1 MLPCGGIALPTASKL
16 TLASQYAKAERMM
29 TTSRTND
36 PTPAYQALVL
46 TLLIIVYTFNF
57 LDRQIIGILS
67 IPIQKELGLS
77 DTQLGLMRG
86 LSFALFYATLGVPI
100 ALLADR
106 FNRTWIMTIA
116 LALWSAMTALCGLA
130 QNFWQLFIARL
141 MVGVGEAGG
150 VAPAYSLL
158 SDYFPADRRGRAMA
172 AYSFG
177 IPIGSAVG
185 IIFGGVI
192 ATLLDWRWAFIIVG
206 ILGVLLAPLFKL
218 LMREP
223 VRGRYDPHGA
233 EISPAPLSEVMR
245 VLTKKPSFWTL
256 SLGAAS
262 SSMMGYGLFAWLPA
276 YFVRSWGEDLKS
288 AMSWL
293 PDWMVPVGAGPLLF
307 AGYFYGTIVLVGG
320 LIGIWLGGQLGDRF
334 GARDKGAYALV
345 PALAFLATTPFF
357 VLGVLS
363 DSILISFLVFL
374 IPTALGLAWLG
385 PVLAAFQGIVPANM
399 RATASAVFLLINNL
413 VGIGLGD
420 LLLGIMSDSL
430 SAQFG
435 AESLRYSIL
444 GGTVFYLLAAALLFV
459 SSRLLEKDWVRIDDP
474 SLKADTP

>member
-1 MLPCGGIALPTASKL
+1 MQPTQA
-16 TLASQYAKAERMM
+16 
-29 TTSRTND
+29 ND
-36 PTPAYQALVL
+36 PSPAYRTLVL
-46 TLLIIVYTFNF
+46 TLLVIVYTFNF

-116 LALWSAMTALCGLA
+116 LTLWSAMTALCGLA
-130 QNFWQLFIARL
+130 QNFWQLFAARL

-158 SDYFPADRRGRAMA
+158 SDYYPPDRRGRAMA

-192 ATLLDWRWAFIIVG
+192 ATVLDWRWAFIIVG
-206 ILGVLLAPLFKL
+206 LMGVLFAPIFKI
-218 LMREP
+218 LMKEP
-223 VRGRYDPHGA
+223 VRGRYDPPGA
-233 EISPAPLSEVMR
+233 KVAPAKLREVMS
-245 VLTKKPSFWTL
+245 VLVKKPSFWTL

-276 YFVRSWGEDLKS
+276 FFVRSWGEDLGK

-293 PDWMVPVGAGPLLF
+293 PDWMIPAGAGPLLY

-334 GARDKGAYALV
+334 GAKNKGAYALV
-345 PALAFLATTPFF
+345 PALAFVATTPFF
-357 VLGVLS
+357 AFGILS
-363 DSILISFLVFL
+363 DSIWVSFFVFL

-385 PVLAAFQGIVPANM
+385 PVLAAFQGIVPPNM
-399 RATASAVFLLINNL
+399 RATASALFLLINNL

-420 LLLGIMSDSL
+420 LLLGAMSDGL

-435 AESLRYSIL
+435 EESLRYSIL
-444 GGTVFYLLAAALLFV
+444 CGSSFYLIAAALLFA
-459 SSRLLEKDWVRIDDP
+459 SSKLLERDWIHLDP
-474 SLKADTP
+474 DQK

>member
-1 MLPCGGIALPTASKL
+1 MTMTKDNSMEPTSA
-16 TLASQYAKAERMM
+16 Y
-29 TTSRTND
+29 RT
-36 PTPAYQALVL
+36 LVL
-46 TLLIIVYTFNF
+46 VLLVTVYTFNF

-67 IPIQKELGLS
+67 IPIQAELGLS

-100 ALLADR
+100 AMLADR

-116 LALWSAMTALCGLA
+116 LTVWSAMTALCGLA
-130 QNFWQLFIARL
+130 QNFWQLFAARL

-158 SDYFPADRRGRAMA
+158 SDYFPPDRRGRAMA

-192 ATLLDWRWAFIIVG
+192 ATILDWRWAFIIVG
-206 ILGVLLAPLFKL
+206 LMGVLLAPLFKL
-218 LMREP
+218 LMKEP
-223 VRGRYDPHGA
+223 VRGRYDPPGA
-233 EISPAPLSEVMR
+233 RVAPARFKEVIL
-245 VLTKKPSFWTL
+245 VLVKKPSFWTL

-276 YFVRSWGEDLKS
+276 FFVRSWGNELGA

-293 PDWMVPVGAGPLLF
+293 PSWMVPEGAGTLLY

-320 LIGIWLGGQLGDRF
+320 ILGIWLGGQLGDRF
-334 GARDKGAYALV
+334 AAKGKGAYALV
-345 PALAFLATTPFF
+345 PAIAFLATTPFF
-357 VLGVLS
+357 AIGMLS
-363 DSILISFLVFL
+363 DSILVSFFVFL

-385 PVLAAFQGIVPANM
+385 PVLAAFQGIVPPNM

-420 LLLGIMSDSL
+420 LLLGAMSDGL
-430 SAQFG
+430 AARFG
-435 AESLRYSIL
+435 EESLRYSIL
-444 GGTVFYLLAAALLFV
+444 FGSCFYLIAALLLFI
-459 SSRLLEKDWVRIDDP
+459 SSKLIERDWIYEDGGA
-474 SLKADTP
+474 KA